1 MAAAPNAWHNCVVP
15 IFRKSGAPTI
25 ERTNEP
31 KIVLLVR
38 LLSAID
44 EGRFSFEQLKDRIA
58 EGEHRPSTRSLRR
71 YLAVLADAGFPWYF
85 DRATNT
91 YRFTSGYSLKRL
103 ELSNSELFG
112 LVALR
117 AISASLGGA
126 IGTYVDEV
134 TAKIVGSSGSNARER
149 MQVPPNVAFRLSE
162 ITLDEQGEHIFGLLS
177 SAERSSRSISFTY
190 QDKEGNRSKRI
201 ADPYGFIV
209 NGGRVYCVAYDHDR
223 RDKRVF
229 AVDNISELTVLAQTY
244 TKPTNFSIEDFA
256 STSISGVLHADA
268 TTEVR
273 VRFAPRVAKAAIAAR
288 VVAERAVDRRPD
300 GSVEITYNVA
310 DAEELARWVL
320 GWGAQAEVVAPESV
334 RARIHMLI
342 AEIAAKY
349 ELPVPK

>member
-1 MAAAPNAWHNCVVP
+1 M
-15 IFRKSGAPTI
+15 

-38 LLSAID
+38 LLNAID
-44 EGRFSFEQLKDRIA
+44 EGRFSFEQLKDRIS

-91 YRFTSGYSLKRL
+91 YRFSGGYSLKRL
-103 ELSNSELFG
+103 ELSSSELFG

-134 TAKIVGSSGSNARER
+134 TDKMVGSAGSGVKER
-149 MQVPPNVAFRLSE
+149 MQSPSPVAFRLSE
-162 ITLDEQGEHIFGLLS
+162 IQLDEQGERVFGLLS
-177 SAERSSRSISFTY
+177 SAERSSRSVSFTY
-190 QDKEGNRSKRI
+190 VDKEGHRSKRI

-209 NGGRVYCVAYDHDR
+209 SGGRVYCVAYDHDR
-223 RDKRVF
+223 RDKRTF
-229 AVDNISELTVLAQTY
+229 AVDNASELTVLTQTF
-244 TKPTNFSIEDFA
+244 TKPTNFSIDDY
-256 STSISGVLHADA
+256 SSSSISGVLHSEK
-268 TTEVR
+268 TQEVR

-288 VVAERAVDRRPD
+288 VVADRNIQRLQD
-300 GSVEITYNVA
+300 GSAEITYNVA
-310 DAEELARWVL
+310 DVEELCRWVL
-320 GWGAQAEVVAPESV
+320 GWGGQAEIVSPALA
-334 RARIHMLI
+334 RDRIHMLI

-349 ELPVPK
+349 EIPVSK

>member
-1 MAAAPNAWHNCVVP
+1 MSV
-15 IFRKSGAPTI
+15 

-44 EGRFSFEQLKDRIA
+44 EGCHSFENLKDRIA

-91 YRFTSGYSLKRL
+91 YRFSEGYSLKRL
-103 ELSNSELFG
+103 ELSSSELFG

-134 TAKIVGSSGSNARER
+134 TSKIVGSSARGVKER
-149 MQVPPNVAFRLSE
+149 MQAPPSVAFRLSE
-162 ITLDEQGEHIFGLLS
+162 INLDEQGERVFGLVS
-177 SAERSSRSISFTY
+177 SAERSSRSVSFTY

-229 AVDNISELTVLAQTY
+229 AVDNISEISVLAQTY
-244 TKPTNFSIEDFA
+244 TKPVNFSIEDFA
-256 STSISGVLHADA
+256 SNSISGVLHSTQ
-268 TTEVR
+268 TTDVR
-273 VRFAPRVAKAAIAAR
+273 VRFAPRVAKAAVAAR
-288 VVAERAVDRRPD
+288 IVADRAVNRLQD

-310 DAEELARWVL
+310 DADELIRWVL
-320 GWGAQAEVVAPESV
+320 GWGAQAEVIEPSAV
-334 RARIHMLI
+334 RDRLRMLV

-349 ELPVPK
+349 ELPVSK

>member
-1 MAAAPNAWHNCVVP
+1 M
-15 IFRKSGAPTI
+15 

-44 EGRFSFEQLKDRIA
+44 EGRFSFEQLKDRIS

-91 YRFTSGYSLKRL
+91 YRFSDGYSLKRL
-103 ELSNSELFG
+103 ELSSSELFG

-134 TAKIVGSSGSNARER
+134 TAKIVGSSGSGAKER
-149 MQVPPNVAFRLSE
+149 MQAPPNVAFRLSE
-162 ITLDEQGEHIFGLLS
+162 INLDEQGERVFGLLS
-177 SAERSSRSISFTY
+177 SAERSSRSVSFTY
-190 QDKEGNRSKRI
+190 QDKEGNRSKRV

-209 NGGRVYCVAYDHDR
+209 NGGRVYCVAFDRDR

-229 AVDNISELTVLAQTY
+229 AVDNISELSVLAQTY

-256 STSISGVLHADA
+256 SSSISGVLHSNA

-273 VRFAPRVAKAAIAAR
+273 VRFASRVAKAAIAAR
-288 VVAERAVDRRPD
+288 VVAERAIDRRSD
-300 GSVEITYNVA
+300 GSVEIAYNVA
-310 DAEELARWVL
+310 DVDELARWVL
-320 GWGAQAEVVAPESV
+320 GWGAQAEVIAPESV
-334 RARIHMLI
+334 RVRVRMLI

-349 ELPVPK
+349 ELSVSK

>member
-1 MAAAPNAWHNCVVP
+1 M
-15 IFRKSGAPTI
+15 

-38 LLSAID
+38 LLSAVD
-44 EGRFSFEQLKDRIA
+44 EGRFSFEQLKERIS
-58 EGEHRPSTRSLRR
+58 EGERRPSTRSLRR

-91 YRFTSGYSLKRL
+91 YRFSDGYSLKRL
-103 ELSNSELFG
+103 ELSSSELFG

-134 TAKIVGSSGSNARER
+134 TAKIVGSSGSGAKER
-149 MQVPPNVAFRLSE
+149 MQAPPNVAFRLSE
-162 ITLDEQGEHIFGLLS
+162 ITLDEQGERIFGLLS
-177 SAERSSRSISFTY
+177 SAERSSRSVSFTY

-229 AVDNISELTVLAQTY
+229 AVDNVSELGVLAQTY

-256 STSISGVLHADA
+256 SSSISGVLHSNE

-273 VRFAPRVAKAAIAAR
+273 VRFAPRVTKAAIAAR
-288 VVAERAVDRRPD
+288 VVAERAIDRRGD
-300 GSVEITYNVA
+300 GSVEIAYNVA
-310 DAEELARWVL
+310 DADELARWVL
-320 GWGAQAEVVAPESV
+320 GWGAQAEVIEPESV
-334 RARIHMLI
+334 RARVHMLI

-349 ELPVPK
+349 ELPVSK

>member
-1 MAAAPNAWHNCVVP
+1 MAQL
-15 IFRKSGAPTI
+15 RLM

-44 EGRFSFEQLKDRIA
+44 EGRFSFEHLKDRIS

-91 YRFTSGYSLKRL
+91 YRFSDGYSLKRL
-103 ELSNSELFG
+103 ELSGSELFG

-134 TAKIVGSSGSNARER
+134 TAKIVGSSGTGAKER
-149 MQVPPNVAFRLSE
+149 LQSPPNVAFRLSE
-162 ITLDEQGEHIFGLLS
+162 ITLDEHGERIFGLLS

-229 AVDNISELTVLAQTY
+229 AVDNICELIVLAQTY
-244 TKPTNFSIEDFA
+244 TKPTGFSIEDFA
-256 STSISGVLHADA
+256 SSSISGVLHSNE

-288 VVAERAVDRRPD
+288 VVAERAIDRRSD
-300 GSVEITYNVA
+300 GSVEIAYNVA
-310 DAEELARWVL
+310 DTDELARWVL
-320 GWGAQAEVVAPESV
+320 GWGAQAEVIEPESV
-334 RARIHMLI
+334 RARVHMLI

-349 ELPVPK
+349 ELPVSK